1 MNYAIA
7 SGIIIVITLLL
18 YAVRIIL
25 VDDRAAE
32 ERRRNRALR
41 ESHAEQDT
49 CIYCLQTIEDDGDGD
64 WVHKATRRY
73 SCKVSDPLWAHRAT
87 KTCEDYDVA
96 QAEKWLN

>member
-1 MNYAIA
+1 MYYAIA

-25 VDDRAAE
+25 VDDQAAR
-32 ERRRNRALR
+32 ERRMNHAVR

-49 CIYCLQTIEDDGDGD
+49 CIYCLQAIEGDGRGD
-64 WVHKATRRY
+64 WVHKDTRRY
-73 SCKVSDPLWAHRAT
+73 ACNAGDPLWGKAA
-87 KTCEDYDVA
+87 KTCDDHDAA